1 MKNYEKLLLV
11 LYGINCLLTA
21 FLGNWVAALG
31 WGCAFMVQ
39 LRIAKYINIE
49 E

>member
-11 LYGINCLLTA
+11 LFGVNCVATTVT
-21 FLGNWVAALG
+21 GNWIATLG
-31 WGCAFMVQ
+31 WACAFMVQ
-39 LRIAKYINIE
+39 LRIMKYIE

>member
-11 LYGINCLLTA
+11 LFGINCLSA
-21 FLGNWVAALG
+21 VFLGNWLAVLG
-31 WGCAFMVQ
+31 WAYAFIVQ
-39 LRIAKYINIE
+39 LRIVKYINIE

>member
-1 MKNYEKLLLV
+1 MKNYEKLLL
-11 LYGINCLLTA
+11 GIFGVNIILTI
-21 FLGNWVAALG
+21 FTGNWVATLG

-39 LRIAKYINIE
+39 LRIMKYIE

>member
-11 LYGINCLLTA
+11 LFGINCLTTI
-21 FLGNWVAALG
+21 FLDNWAAVLG

-39 LRIAKYINIE
+39 LRVMKYINIDE
-49 E
+49 